1 MFSITINL
9 TYRDS
14 YFFNELDIEVQESL
28 IPINSI
34 NMKLYLGDVLS
45 YIKDNNLPYIE
56 KSSTKKLG
64 PFDDANIVVLNYE
77 TEKRS
82 LIIKYL
88 NILSSLYEWRLKT
101 HKLSSKKDVDEY
113 FISGRRINDTV
124 IEFLKILNNGT
135 RKKKSIIEKIKYIVG
150 E

>member
-88 NILSSLYEWRLKT
+88 NILSSLYEWRRKT
-101 HKLSSKKDVDEY
+101 CKLSSKRMWTNTLYQKE
-113 FISGRRINDTV
+113 
-124 IEFLKILNNGT
+124 E
-135 RKKKSIIEKIKYIVG
+135 
-150 E
+150 